1 MASLQFVFGAS
12 GSGKTEYCIR
22 RALLEAE
29 KDLSRNVYY
38 LVPEQDTLAM
48 QKRIVLHKEN
58 KGKGILNLD
67 VLSFQRLFYSSFTHL
82 NRTVPKTLDEMGKLM
97 VLSLV
102 SEQLKKRRGRKE
114 REEGE
119 SWESFSSTATLSYF
133 QGEVEQ
139 LGFLEECKSLIS
151 ECMQYGIRAEE
162 LYSFAQ
168 KLKKNVSKRK
178 IEDIALL
185 YHSFLSWMTEQ

>member
-67 VLSFQRLFYSSFTHL
+67 VLSFQRLFYASFTHL
-82 NRTVPKTLDEMGKLM
+82 NRAVPKTLDEMGKLM

-102 SEQLKKRRGRKE
+102 SEQLKRGSLGRVFLPQRRSVIF
-114 REEGE
+114 REK
-119 SWESFSSTATLSYF
+119 WSSLAF
-133 QGEVEQ
+133 W
-139 LGFLEECKSLIS
+139 
-151 ECMQYGIRAEE
+151 
-162 LYSFAQ
+162 
-168 KLKKNVSKRK
+168 KNASP
-178 IEDIALL
+178 
-185 YHSFLSWMTEQ
+185 